1 VYQNTPSGGGD
12 LRGATSVPPTEGG
25 KLVFTPALGAR
36 AGRSTVRARPEPT
49 SFSASRAWGR
59 AGAAASAVKSHLGPN
74 RDVRNTIEARRRA
87 ESVVNHRDN
96 RSRHHNDRGHGRLHD
111 SDDDRDRSWS
121 PSQRGPL
128 AFARAFRMRG
138 SPRVFA
144 LRPTYPGTTGTPTP
158 VYGLR
163 TTDSPATP
171 GE

>member
-1 VYQNTPSGGGD
+1 VCQQLKAES
-12 LRGATSVPPTEGG
+12 LASRQRSERE
-25 KLVFTPALGAR
+25 R
-36 AGRSTVRARPEPT
+36 AGAPSVHAPNPPPSQHREH
-49 SFSASRAWGR
+49 GEG
-59 AGAAASAVKSHLGPN
+59 AGAAALAVKSHLGPN

-96 RSRHHNDRGHGRLHD
+96 RSRHHDDREHGRLHD

-128 AFARAFRMRG
+128 AFARAFGMRG

-163 TTDSPATP
+163 TTNSPATP